1 MKPVD
6 PILPTDIDAYVD
18 DQLDTARRIEVE
30 AYLSE
35 HPDIAA
41 KVMADLSIRGELRL
55 ALATVPSHGRRETRE
70 AARRLQGALSRGRMV
85 RGLQRIAA
93 VGLLLSAGWIANST
107 IGPFTPSE
115 VVASTPV
122 PTFVD
127 AAIGAHSTS
136 KLRETM
142 PSQIEAAR
150 YDAADIRS
158 ATAIVMPEIPADWQ
172 VKDVQIFP
180 SAFGPSVE
188 VTILLDGKERLSLF
202 AVRPGSFAVQQAM
215 LAKSGAIQASYWQ
228 IGDVAYA
235 LVSETENADQ
245 LKAQAISLAD
255 TLY

>member
-18 DQLDTARRIEVE
+18 EQLDTTRRIEVE

-35 HPDIAA
+35 HPEIAA
-41 KVMADLSIRGELRL
+41 KVMADLSIRGELRM
-55 ALATVPSHGRRETRE
+55 ALATVPSHGKPETRE

-85 RGLQRIAA
+85 RGVQRVAA
-93 VGLLLSAGWIANST
+93 IGLLLTAGWFANST
-107 IGPFTPSE
+107 VGPFAPRE
-115 VVASTPV
+115 VVASTPI
-122 PTFVD
+122 PAFVD

-136 KLRETM
+136 KLRESM
-142 PSQIEAAR
+142 PSQTEAAR
-150 YDAADIRS
+150 YDASDIRS

-188 VTILLDGKERLSLF
+188 VTILREGRERLSLF
-202 AVRPGSFAVQQAM
+202 AVRPGSFAVQQA
-215 LAKSGAIQASYWQ
+215 LLTKAGDVQASYWQ

-235 LVSETENADQ
+235 LVSDTENADQ
-245 LKAQAISLAD
+245 LKAEAVSLAD